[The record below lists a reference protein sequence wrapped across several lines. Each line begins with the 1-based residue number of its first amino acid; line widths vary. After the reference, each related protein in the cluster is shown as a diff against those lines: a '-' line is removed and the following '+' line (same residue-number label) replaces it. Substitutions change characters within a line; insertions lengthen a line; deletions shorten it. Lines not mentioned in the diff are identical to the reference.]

1 MKDATRRGFLAASGA
16 GVATVAVAP
25 IAFASGSNTQDTG
38 DAATT
43 DGRPAGTG
51 PLVVLVHDATKG
63 QVTVMRGEREV
74 VVHDPALVRAIT
86 KHARDLGTGAT
97 R

>member
-25 IAFASGSNTQDTG
+25 IAFASGSGQQEITS
-38 DAATT
+38 TT
-43 DGRPAGTG
+43 DDGRSSGTG
-51 PLVVLVHDATKG
+51 PLVVLVHDAAKG

-86 KHARDLGTGAT
+86 KHARDLGTEAT

>member
-25 IAFASGSNTQDTG
+25 IAFASGSSTQDTT
-38 DAATT
+38 AA
-43 DGRPAGTG
+43 DGQPAGTG
-51 PLVVLVHDATKG
+51 PLVVLVHDAG
-63 QVTVMRGEREV
+63 RGEVTVMRGQQEV
-74 VVHDPALVRAIT
+74 VVHDPSLVRAIT
-86 KHARDLGTGAT
+86 KHARDLGTEAT

>member
-16 GVATVAVAP
+16 GVASVAVAP
-25 IAFASGSNTQDTG
+25 MAFASGSSSQQETT
-38 DAATT
+38 AAV
-43 DGRPAGTG
+43 DGRSAGTG
-51 PLVVLVHDATKG
+51 PLVVLVHDAAKG
-63 QVTVMRGEREV
+63 QVTVMRGDREV

-86 KHARDLGTGAT
+86 KHARDLGTEAT